1 MAIATL
7 KELSELLERSQD
19 NSTLFAKIR
28 NTIEEL
34 ICIAEIANNAE
45 LLNIYQKSDLLKYGE
60 LLEEL
65 NYNYE
70 KFYNLFETQEV
81 NL

>member
-1 MAIATL
+1 MSIMTE
-7 KELSELLERSQD
+7 KELFELLQRSQD

-34 ICIAEIANNAE
+34 LYIAEIADNAE
-45 LLNIYQKSDLLKYGE
+45 LLSFYQQSDLLRHKE

-65 NYNYE
+65 NSNYE
-70 KFYNLFETQEV
+70 KFYNIFESQEATI
-81 NL
+81 